1 MDPVE
6 RAFREQE
13 SQEQALEEQRK
24 REQKRME
31 KRLDSLKAVLATEEG
46 RAFLWM
52 LMEDCNIFAPVF
64 DTDHA
69 VMARREGGR
78 QVGLR
83 IMAEA
88 SVHFPDLYTRMA
100 TENMNLNQGDQ

>member
-1 MDPVE
+1 MDAVE
-6 RAFREQE
+6 KAFREQE
-13 SQEQALEEQRK
+13 AQEQAREEQRK
-24 REQKRME
+24 RDEKRLE
-31 KRLDSLKAVLATEEG
+31 KRLDRLKAVLSTEEG

-69 VMARREGGR
+69 VMARREGAR

-83 IMAEA
+83 IMAESSA
-88 SVHFPDLYTRMA
+88 QFPDLYTRMA